1 MTLKHLSKSEAKKN
15 KLAKA
20 HTNGKRSVLSLALE
34 KLEKGEALEIPVKGW
49 NRPHPSKFVHAL
61 FKDRKFQVRT
71 LQDRSAWQ
79 VTRIS

>member
-1 MTLKHLSKSEAKKN
+1 MMKHLSKSEAKKN

-34 KLEKGEALEIPVKGW
+34 KLEKGEALEISVKGW

-61 FKDRKFQVRT
+61 FKDRKFSVRT
-71 LQDRSAWQ
+71 LADRSGWL
-79 VTRIS
+79 VTRLS